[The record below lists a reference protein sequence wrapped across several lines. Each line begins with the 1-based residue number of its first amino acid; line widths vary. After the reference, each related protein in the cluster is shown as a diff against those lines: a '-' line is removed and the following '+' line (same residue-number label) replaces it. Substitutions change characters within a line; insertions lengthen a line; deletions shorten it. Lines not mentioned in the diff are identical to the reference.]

1 MLTKPLQPIL
11 GESGVMTVHWI
22 PTVYSE
28 GVRERQRKWDWLG
41 LGMQK
46 APPLGWGHSGREK
59 VAIGQGG
66 MVRRFWKDG

>member
-1 MLTKPLQPIL
+1 M
-11 GESGVMTVHWI
+11 HWI
-22 PTVYSE
+22 PTVYFK